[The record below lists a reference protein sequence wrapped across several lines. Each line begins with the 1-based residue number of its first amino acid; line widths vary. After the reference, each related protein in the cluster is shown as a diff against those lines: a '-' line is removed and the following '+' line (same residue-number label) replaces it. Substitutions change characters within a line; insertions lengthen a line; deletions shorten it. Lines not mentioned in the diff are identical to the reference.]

1 MRDENTQ
8 DDRRDGAAF
17 CDSSYD
23 RRKLLYHPQ
32 VIADLLRDGDVWPI
46 TVNTGFTTYC
56 NHSCAW
62 CSSAYTTRV
71 EPSLKRRDQLVIDPK
86 VWIPMISTLAQ
97 RGTQGLIIA
106 GQGEPL
112 LHPAAKE
119 MLDAVAQTGMRFM
132 IFTNGQ
138 RLHERYFDS
147 FFTGAAA
154 VRFSVDAAT
163 EATHTQWHAADT
175 SNGKGRANFEQII
188 ENIRALVN
196 EKKRR
201 GLRSPDIGC
210 QMICSR
216 LTESDFEGFAD
227 LFRSIGVDYVAY
239 KSLQGNL
246 ANDKI
251 SISSFD
257 LHESDA
263 ERRAQAARMVETLWD
278 IKRRYETST
287 FRVHVKA
294 GQIHQAYAQR
304 FNGAVRYDRCRA
316 HPLTPMIEP
325 DGKVYLCIDHGGN
338 DEFVIGNIY
347 DSPIEQI
354 WASERRRDVIARID
368 LTTKCPAGCFLD
380 DANAILHRI
389 ANPDPAHHPMLI

>member
-1 MRDENTQ
+1 MTVMAPQSEP
-8 DDRRDGAAF
+8 DGSVF

-32 VIADLLRDGDVWPI
+32 VIADLLRDGDVWPV

-56 NHSCAW
+56 NHSCVW

-71 EPSLKRRDQLVIDPK
+71 EPSLKRRDQLLIDPD
-86 VWIPMISTLAQ
+86 VWIPMVTSLAG
-97 RGTQGLIIA
+97 RGTRGLIVA

-119 MLDAVAQTGMRFM
+119 MLDAVAQSGMRFM

-147 FFTGAAA
+147 LFAGAVAA
-154 VRFSVDAAT
+154 RFSVDAAT
-163 EATHTQWHAADT
+163 EVTHTKWHAADT
-175 SNGKGRANFEQII
+175 ANGKGRADFAQVVG
-188 ENIRALVN
+188 NIRALVN

-201 GLRSPDIGC
+201 GSRFPHIGC

-216 LTESDFEGFAD
+216 LTESDFEEFAA
-227 LFRSIGVDYVAY
+227 LFSSIGVDYIAY

-246 ANDKI
+246 ANRDI
-251 SISSFD
+251 SVSSFD
-257 LHESDA
+257 LHDSDE
-263 ERRAQAARMVETLWD
+263 ERQAQASQMVETLLD
-278 IKRRYETST
+278 IKRRYETPA
-287 FRVHVKA
+287 FQVHVKVD
-294 GQIHQAYAQR
+294 QIRQAYTRR
-304 FNGAVRYDRCRA
+304 FNDAVRYDRCRA
-316 HPLTPMIEP
+316 HPLTPMVEP

-347 DSPIEQI
+347 EDPIERI
-354 WASERRRDVIARID
+354 WASQRRRDVIARID
-368 LTTKCPAGCFLD
+368 LKQKCPAGCFLD

-389 ANPDPAHHPMLI
+389 ANPDPDHHAMLI